1 MNGMFC
7 FRSGFLSIG
16 AFAACLTGLTSA
28 VATSSLGP
36 AGLAF
41 LRADWY
47 HTLLKQII
55 GKGMSSGQFNICN
68 YFIIILFSE
77 YGVALL

>member
-1 MNGMFC
+1 MFC

-16 AFAACLTGLTSA
+16 VFAACVTGLTSA
-28 VATSSLGP
+28 VATSSVG
-36 AGLAF
+36 AGARLAF

-55 GKGMSSGQFNICN
+55 GKGMSSGHFDMCDYSIV
-68 YFIIILFSE
+68 ILFSE
-77 YGVALL
+77 HNVAFL